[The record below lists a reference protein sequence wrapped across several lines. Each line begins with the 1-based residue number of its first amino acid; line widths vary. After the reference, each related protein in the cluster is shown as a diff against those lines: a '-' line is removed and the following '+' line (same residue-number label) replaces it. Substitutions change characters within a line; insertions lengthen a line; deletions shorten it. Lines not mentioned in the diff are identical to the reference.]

1 MYLLT
6 DDEKLFEEY
15 KTIWTKIEDLKG
27 IELNALPVY
36 DNRYIKTKL
45 RTYGDKVHTNFR
57 SLNMPEDGVECE
69 SFKIIS
75 IDSLLVYEKKY
86 NF

>member
-45 RTYGDKVHTNFR
+45 ITYGDKVHTNFR

>member
-6 DDEKLFEEY
+6 VDEKLFEEY
-15 KTIWTKIEDLKG
+15 KTIWTKIEDLRS

-57 SLNMPEDGVECE
+57 SLNMPEDGVKCE

-75 IDSLLVYEKKY
+75 IDSLLVYENKY